1 MGFRKKKSKDVEL
14 YRYWN
19 VATRMIKFRDS
30 IDLNSCWQAEGDS
43 FRAVKGGHVDTATL
57 GRFEH
62 ETATIPSLVSVDDHV
77 IFSFAENS
85 IVRIKD
91 GLFIYQQ
98 SDVIGAEETLSVK
111 KDKKMKRWAGLVAG
125 AITLG
130 STASYLTS
138 PAVVDGND
146 QST

>member
-1 MGFRKKKSKDVEL
+1 MGLRKKKAKDVEL

-19 VATRMIKFRDS
+19 VATRMIKFRSS
-30 IDLNSCWQAEGDS
+30 IDLNFCWQAEGDS

-62 ETATIPSLVSVDDHV
+62 ETATIPSLVSVDDHM
-77 IFSFAENS
+77 ILAFAENS

-111 KDKKMKRWAGLVAG
+111 KDKTMKKWASLIAGGVA
-125 AITLG
+125 I
-130 STASYLTS
+130 
-138 PAVVDGND
+138 VDMIPTPDPPRD
-146 QST
+146 QS

>member
-62 ETATIPSLVSVDDHV
+62 ETATIPSLVSVDDHM
-77 IFSFAENS
+77 ILAFAENS

-111 KDKKMKRWAGLVAG
+111 KDKTMKKWASLIAGGVA
-125 AITLG
+125 I
-130 STASYLTS
+130 
-138 PAVVDGND
+138 VDMIPTPDPPRN
-146 QST
+146 QS

>member
-19 VATRMIKFRDS
+19 VATRMIKFHNT
-30 IDLNSCWQAEGDS
+30 IELNSCWQADGDS
-43 FRAVKGGHVDTATL
+43 FRAVKGDNVDTATL

-62 ETATIPSLVSVDDHV
+62 ETATIPSLVSVDDHM
-77 IFSFAENS
+77 IFAFAENS

-111 KDKKMKRWAGLVAG
+111 KDKTMKKWASLIAGGVA
-125 AITLG
+125 I
-130 STASYLTS
+130 
-138 PAVVDGND
+138 VDMIPTPDPPRN
-146 QST
+146 QS

>member
-19 VATRMIKFRDS
+19 VATRMIKFRSS
-30 IDLNSCWQAEGDS
+30 IDLNFCWQAEGDS
-43 FRAVKGGHVDTATL
+43 FRAVKGGQVDTATL

-62 ETATIPSLVSVDDHV
+62 ETATIPSLVSVDDHM
-77 IFSFAENS
+77 IFAFAENS

-111 KDKKMKRWAGLVAG
+111 KDKTMKKWASLIAGGVA
-125 AITLG
+125 I
-130 STASYLTS
+130 
-138 PAVVDGND
+138 VDMIPTPDPPRN
-146 QST
+146 QS